1 MESTGKP
8 GMIHLSQQTADL
20 LSEAGKGHWLQQR
33 EDTVTAK
40 GKGEMTTYWLNVYS
54 GPDPNGSGMG
64 MERRHSTGWSETS
77 WQSWT
82 ENDLADNTMPEVGG
96 VLKRSFSSHVLLPE
110 DATFTEVEKRTRLVE
125 WCSDLLS
132 GSLKAV
138 IAHRQSRRKKPA
150 KWKMVQELE
159 QSFNDWD
166 TMVMDEVVEVIELP
180 SYVPAGRD
188 PDTIIL
194 GDKVVQQLKAYVET
208 LSFMYRDNAFHNWE
222 HASHVTMSVNKL
234 LSRIVAPDIALNG
247 SGDLELKLH
256 DHTYGITSDPL
267 TQFALVLSAL
277 VHDVD
282 HTGLPN
288 SQLVKEQTPLATTY
302 NNRSVAEQNSIDLA
316 WGVLM
321 EKQYTELRQAIY
333 ETKEELLRFRQLLVN
348 AVLATDIMDKE
359 LKALRNRRWDKAFA
373 EKAPSGVENDKN
385 RKATIVMEHIIQA
398 SDVSH
403 TMQHWQIYRKWNAR
417 LFEELHSAYV
427 EGRAGA
433 DPATFWY
440 QGELNFFDF
449 YILPLARKLKDC
461 GVFGVCSD
469 EYLNYAVQ
477 NRAEWESKGQAIVAE
492 LKESVTGSKLRQGD
506 SLKSMSLLSTRRG
519 SGGGCSHQDMMKA
532 GNSSR
537 GDLMTIGNLSR
548 RELARSGSSK
558 RGDLVRSGSSK
569 RGDLM
574 KSAGGSRRSLL
585 KSTSSTR
592 SISSSQL

>member
-1 MESTGKP
+1 
-8 GMIHLSQQTADL
+8 MIHLSQQTADL

-267 TQFALVLSAL
+267 TQFALLLSAL

-302 NNRSVAEQNSIDLA
+302 NNRSVAEQKPCT
-316 WGVLM
+316 W
-321 EKQYTELRQAIY
+321 
-333 ETKEELLRFRQLLVN
+333 F
-348 AVLATDIMDKE
+348 
-359 LKALRNRRWDKAFA
+359 
-373 EKAPSGVENDKN
+373 
-385 RKATIVMEHIIQA
+385 H
-398 SDVSH
+398 
-403 TMQHWQIYRKWNAR
+403 
-417 LFEELHSAYV
+417 
-427 EGRAGA
+427 
-433 DPATFWY
+433 
-440 QGELNFFDF
+440 
-449 YILPLARKLKDC
+449 
-461 GVFGVCSD
+461 
-469 EYLNYAVQ
+469 
-477 NRAEWESKGQAIVAE
+477 
-492 LKESVTGSKLRQGD
+492 
-506 SLKSMSLLSTRRG
+506 
-519 SGGGCSHQDMMKA
+519 
-532 GNSSR
+532 
-537 GDLMTIGNLSR
+537 
-548 RELARSGSSK
+548 RS
-558 RGDLVRSGSSK
+558 
-569 RGDLM
+569 
-574 KSAGGSRRSLL
+574 
-585 KSTSSTR
+585 
-592 SISSSQL
+592 